1 MPIPQV
7 INIRFI
13 NLLFQFLVLL
23 HEILITF
30 ICNIFI
36 VVNIEVQKCDE
47 EESKDKI
54 KVQGN
59 GLELKSDTEDQKS
72 TIQTKENKNKNRNN
86 D

>member
-7 INIRFI
+7 IPIRFI
-13 NLLFQFLVLL
+13 TLLFQFLVLW

-36 VVNIEVQKCDE
+36 VVNIEVQTCDK

-59 GLELKSDTEDQKS
+59 GLELKSDIEDQKS